1 MGLQRQVSKGTR
13 EKPAKRT
20 PDRPNSPVVAR
31 PRAQRLSPGEREAL
45 IVAGAVRYF
54 AEAGFAGDTRS
65 GTGPRTTPDRDRT
78 VWIPGKWDNPLLVFF
93 HR

>member
-13 EKPAKRT
+13 ERPAKT
-20 PDRPNSPVVAR
+20 TAEGPNTPVVAR

-65 GTGPRTTPDRDRT
+65 LAQHLGVGQ
-78 VWIPGKWDNPLLVFF
+78 PLLFKYFPTKEALIERV
-93 HR
+93 